1 RIPKKFV
8 CKYGKYLPDVVA
20 LKDPSDAVWHVELKN
35 VDGDVWI
42 RSGWQE
48 FIEHHSIC
56 AGHFLIFKYDGK
68 LQFYVLIF
76 DMSVS
81 LQLTCCSHASEFHL
95 YILYRSNADGDDS
108 ISKRASVTRL
118 PVNTEEKDGVIQK
131 ASSFKSKFPFFKV
144 SMQPSYMKGRY
155 VPIPKKFSKKYLP
168 EGVDSL
174 TIQASSERRKWQV
187 GCILNN
193 TQMRMC
199 RGLAKFIRESG
210 VKLGDICAFELI
222 NKEDA
227 VLKLNILQSVSYNYA
242 CSANHHPEQ
251 GFLIR
256 CRVQLSSHPIAGLL
270 DSLVLHEQVLSS
282 AFDLLII
289 GVLFLCTSGLAYL
302 HSTKTIHRDI
312 KGANFLVDAS
322 GVVKLADF
330 GMAKHRSGQAAELS
344 MKGSPYWMAPELIHA
359 VNKKYT
365 NGDFAFAVD
374 IWSLGC
380 TVIEIVNGKPPWSEF
395 EGGML
400 CKIWVLDL
408 TYPQEQSVKYEI
420 PKRFISNHG
429 KRLPNVVNLKV
440 PSGAVSR
447 VKLRKVD
454 GNVWLGKGLQEFM
467 ERHYIDVGHFLVFNY
482 DSESQFYVVIFD
494 MSCNE
499 IHYFNDSNNA
509 GESSQVLRKGEDG
522 KCVAVR
528 HYSSNGGHSM
538 KYLNT
543 RKFIRTQLKLQA
555 VRSFKS
561 NYPFFRVKM
570 TPSYVNSKYVPIP
583 NSFSKKYLP
592 RRSENFKIQASD
604 GKEWAVG
611 YNLNKTGM
619 RLSKGVSAFLS
630 GCKIKL
636 GDICIFEL
644 VNRKEFELKV
654 KKIPTAFVDGLNGG
668 SSSKVLL
675 GDFGPLE

>member
-1 RIPKKFV
+1 MFKMINVTPVLDFLV
-8 CKYGKYLPDVVA
+8 TWDPDV
-20 LKDPSDAVWHVELKN
+20 
-35 VDGDVWI
+35 GDRFCI
-42 RSGWQE
+42 YLE
-48 FIEHHSIC
+48 
-56 AGHFLIFKYDGK
+56 
-68 LQFYVLIF
+68 YVHPG
-76 DMSVS
+76 S
-81 LQLTCCSHASEFHL
+81 
-95 YILYRSNADGDDS
+95 
-108 ISKRASVTRL
+108 
-118 PVNTEEKDGVIQK
+118 
-131 ASSFKSKFPFFKV
+131 
-144 SMQPSYMKGRY
+144 
-155 VPIPKKFSKKYLP
+155 
-168 EGVDSL
+168 
-174 TIQASSERRKWQV
+174 
-187 GCILNN
+187 
-193 TQMRMC
+193 
-199 RGLAKFIRESG
+199 
-210 VKLGDICAFELI
+210 I
-222 NKEDA
+222 NKYVRDHCGAITES
-227 VLKLNILQSVSYNYA
+227 VVRNFTRHIL
-242 CSANHHPEQ
+242 
-251 GFLIR
+251 
-256 CRVQLSSHPIAGLL
+256 
-270 DSLVLHEQVLSS
+270 
-282 AFDLLII
+282 
-289 GVLFLCTSGLAYL
+289 SGLAYL

-312 KGANFLVDAS
+312 KGANLLVDAS

-330 GMAKHRSGQAAELS
+330 GMAKHLSGQAAELS

-359 VNKKYT
+359 VNQKDT

-380 TVIEIVNGKPPWSEF
+380 TIIEIVNGKPPWSEF
-395 EGGML
+395 EGHGSKKHQEHITKPGGSEEKGPSFF
-400 CKIWVLDL
+400 KIISSSIIQGGQL
-408 TYPQEQSVKYEI
+408 EI

-482 DSESQFYVVIFD
+482 DGESQFYVVIFD

-528 HYSSNGGHSM
+528 HHSSNGGHSM

-543 RKFIRTQLKLQA
+543 RKFIRAQLKFQA

-561 NYPFFRVKM
+561 NHPFFRVKM

-583 NSFSKKYLP
+583 KSFSKKYLP

-611 YNLNKTGM
+611 YNLNKNGM

-654 KKIPTAFVDGLNGG
+654 KVF
-668 SSSKVLL
+668 
-675 GDFGPLE
+675 